1 MKTGQNNIN
10 KRRQSKCEG
19 MNLNGGTV
27 ISGASISSMGVYV
40 GTLLLDSGD
49 IAIALCFLM
58 LTSIYLL
65 IIPLFI
71 CNLLQSAG
79 SYSAYAATPPRR
91 WPLPPEP

>member
-1 MKTGQNNIN
+1 
-10 KRRQSKCEG
+10 

-65 IIPLFI
+65 IVIATLCRYVI
-71 CNLLQSAG
+71 NYHRNRYLLD
-79 SYSAYAATPPRR
+79 YK
-91 WPLPPEP
+91 LK

>member
-1 MKTGQNNIN
+1 
-10 KRRQSKCEG
+10 

-65 IIPLFI
+65 IVIATLFRYVI
-71 CNLLQSAG
+71 NYRRNRYLLD
-79 SYSAYAATPPRR
+79 YK
-91 WPLPPEP
+91 LK

>member
-1 MKTGQNNIN
+1 
-10 KRRQSKCEG
+10 

-65 IIPLFI
+65 IVIATLCRYVI
-71 CNLLQSAG
+71 NYRRNRYLLD
-79 SYSAYAATPPRR
+79 YK
-91 WPLPPEP
+91 LK